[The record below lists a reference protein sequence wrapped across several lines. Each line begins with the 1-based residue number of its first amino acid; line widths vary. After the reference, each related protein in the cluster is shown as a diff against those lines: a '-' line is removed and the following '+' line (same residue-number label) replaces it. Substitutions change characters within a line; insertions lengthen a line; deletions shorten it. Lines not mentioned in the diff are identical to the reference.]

1 MSEVSP
7 ADIER
12 MIADNVDLAEGFRFE
27 VLDLADGARVKLHYN
42 DRMLRLGGT
51 ISGPVLMMLVD
62 TAMYAA
68 VIAHAEH
75 GQYGVTS
82 HLNIEFLRR
91 PPPAALIAEARLLR
105 VGRRQVTGTVVIH
118 SEGESRP
125 VLHATGGYAVFPPVR
140 GA

>member
-12 MIADNVDLAEGFRFE
+12 MIADNVDLAVGFRFE
-27 VLDLADGARVKLHYN
+27 VLDLAGGATVKLHYSE
-42 DRMLRLGGT
+42 RMLRLGGT

-91 PPPAALIAEARLLR
+91 PPPADLIAEATLLR
-105 VGRRQVTGTVVIH
+105 IGRRQVTATVAIR
-118 SEGESRP
+118 SEGDARP
-125 VLHATGGYAVFPPVR
+125 LLHATGGYALFPPV
-140 GA
+140 